1 MTAEE
6 KNILCN
12 LIDESIEYMQ
22 EYENATK
29 ALIEEDFEELLPF
42 LTERN
47 KLMFEIRGVVAK
59 EDAIISRSENSE
71 VLFRIFRLKDLDE
84 TYTGD
89 IAELAKK
96 LKSVKILYDRIDR
109 FEKEFESLMNDE
121 RDDLAED
128 FAQLTKTRQVIDYI
142 EQTSGAPDFSGGSFN
157 QNS

>member
-22 EYENATK
+22 DYENATK
-29 ALIEEDFEELLPF
+29 ALIEENFEELLPF

-59 EDAIISRSENSE
+59 EDAIISKSENSE
-71 VLFRIFRLKDLDE
+71 TLFRIFRLKDLDK

-109 FEKEFESLMNDE
+109 FEKEFESLMKDE
-121 RDDLAED
+121 REDLADD